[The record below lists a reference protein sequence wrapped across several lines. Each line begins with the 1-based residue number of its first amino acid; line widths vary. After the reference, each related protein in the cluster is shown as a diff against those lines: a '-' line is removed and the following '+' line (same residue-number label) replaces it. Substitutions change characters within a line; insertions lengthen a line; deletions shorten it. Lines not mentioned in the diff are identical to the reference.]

1 MNIKSALAAAAFS
14 LLPLL
19 SHAGIVYEWKATNG
33 ETPWGITLELEFD
46 RRTVRS
52 GAFQLDFDSYD
63 GTVKAPRHGLLGLRY
78 TFPGMSEQMDYSSA
92 NGRGFSTQL
101 GFLEMDLSFGA
112 DGLLS
117 GSFYANDQSSHIRMA
132 SIGQAFTVIDA
143 DSDEGMIGAGCEWH
157 SEVPCKGATG
167 YFQRVRE
174 TDVPEPASIALLG
187 AGLIGLAGLRRR
199 RAG

>member
-1 MNIKSALAAAAFS
+1 MNIKSALAAAALS
-14 LLPLL
+14 LLPLM
-19 SHAGIVYEWKATNG
+19 SHAGIVYEWTATNG
-33 ETPWGITLELEFD
+33 ATPWGITLELEFD
-46 RRTVRS
+46 RRTVQS
-52 GAFQLDFDSYD
+52 GAFQLDFNSYD

-92 NGRGFSTQL
+92 HGRGFSTEL
-101 GFLEMDLSFGA
+101 GFMQMDLRFGA
-112 DGLLS
+112 DGFLS
-117 GSFYANDQSSHIRMA
+117 GSFYANDQSSHIGME

-143 DSDEGMIGAGCEWH
+143 NSDEGMIGAGCVEY
-157 SEVPCKGATG
+157 SDFPCTGATG